1 MRNNKGISLIVL
13 IVTIVVIIILA
24 AVVII
29 ITKSNPI
36 ESAKEA
42 RFKEDIRTFQYE
54 LALAISK
61 NIIAADKKDEK
72 ITELD
77 FEKIKGYILSFSEKY
92 RDKIVIQ
99 DNELRYTDKIDE
111 KEKEWLESL
120 KIAEKISLLPDGYT
134 ELEYIESTGTQYI
147 DTNYTIQNLPI
158 TVETSF
164 ELTSITPQNLFGT
177 QYGDETSYFV
187 PYITNNN
194 FSFYSFTL
202 EPAYVKKWYDASF
215 VQSSN
220 DLSIM
225 EIKLNDNT
233 YSLKT
238 KITNLPIGSG
248 YQIFSADNR
257 FFAHYKC
264 KYHRLYEN
272 NHIVFNFIPALDTTG
287 KPCLYD
293 TVSKKHFIIKV
304 QENFYIKKKNKEIQ
318 HC

>member
-24 AVVII
+24 AVVILT
-29 ITKSNPI
+29 ITKNNPI

-54 LALAISK
+54 LSLAISK
-61 NIIAADKKDEK
+61 NMIAADKKDEK

-77 FEKIKGYILSFSEKY
+77 FEKIKEYISSFSEKY

-99 DNELRYTDKIDE
+99 DNELRYTNKINE
-111 KEKEWLESL
+111 KEKEWLNQL
-120 KIAEKISLLPDGYT
+120 NIAKTKSILPDGYT

-177 QYGDETSYFV
+177 SYWGRKNYFV

-194 FSFYSFTL
+194 FSFDSYTL
-202 EPAYVKKWYDASF
+202 ETAYVEKWYDASF

-225 EIKLNDNT
+225 EIKLNNNT
-233 YSLKT
+233 YSVKT
-238 KITNLPIGSG
+238 KITNLPIDNG

-293 TVSKKHFIIKV
+293 TVSKKA
-304 QENFYIKKKNKEIQ
+304 FYNQGTGEFLYKEKE
-318 HC
+318 